1 LASYREGK
9 YEDEGGGDREREYG
23 SMGTRVGN
31 MRKGREHED
40 EVGEMGKG
48 NIVGMGV
55 GENWEMGNG
64 NMRWGAWG

>member
-1 LASYREGK
+1 MGEGE
-9 YEDEGGGDREREYG
+9 YEDEGGGDRERECG

-31 MRKGREHED
+31 MGKGEHGD

-48 NIVGMGV
+48 NIGLGWGWGRIGRWGM
-55 GENWEMGNG
+55 G